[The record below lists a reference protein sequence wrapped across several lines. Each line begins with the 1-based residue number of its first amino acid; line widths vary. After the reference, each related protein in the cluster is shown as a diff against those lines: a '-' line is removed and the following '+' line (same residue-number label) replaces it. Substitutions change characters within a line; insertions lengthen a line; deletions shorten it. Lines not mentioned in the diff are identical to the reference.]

1 MKKYTKKIL
10 FVLMIVALFVVAH
23 AHAQGLP
30 VQSSNTIPANSVGGV
45 QTIDLPNPLG
55 ISNINDLINKIIDGL
70 IIFGAPVAAAM
81 VIWASFLFMSSEG
94 DPKKLTTAKSALLW
108 TVVGYAILLLAKGVG
123 LIIQNFLS
131 Q

>member
-1 MKKYTKKIL
+1 MRYTKKIF
-10 FVLMIVALFVVAH
+10 FVLLFVALFIVVP
-23 AHAQGLP
+23 AHAQTLP
-30 VQSSNTIPANSVGGV
+30 VQSSNTIPAGSVGGT
-45 QTIDLPNPLG
+45 QTIELPNPLG

-70 IIFGAPVAAAM
+70 IIFATPVAVAM
-81 VIWASFLFMSSEG
+81 VIWAAYLFMSSGG